1 MNCVNCKEAR
11 KTIMLRDIVRE
22 KIIEAIQMGRLES
35 AQLIAGALR
44 ELLLPEVWR
53 VRDIVADE

>member
-1 MNCVNCKEAR
+1 
-11 KTIMLRDIVRE
+11 MLRDIVRE